1 MSSRIPHSLLST
13 STPGPR
19 WEEMMAQ
26 SSAVTNSYLPLPRR
40 TSEPCFEPRS
50 TRSQGSRIYP
60 TRTTNN
66 EHLQT
71 MSRSWTRSWEWWGW
85 RGRHLL
91 QSSTHV
97 TQVVSVTINIK
108 TILSTVHCQTVLA
121 LRWNDLQDVS
131 RWHCHSYWATIST
144 PAHGAGQRPKGAAG
158 IFQGQR
164 HQILRCQIRCYC
176 QALPTCSQC

>member
-1 MSSRIPHSLLST
+1 MSSRIHPILLLT

-19 WEEMMAQ
+19 WEERMAP
-26 SSAVTNSYLPLPRR
+26 SSAVTDSYLPLPRR

-50 TRSQGSRIYP
+50 TRSRIKDNEQW
-60 TRTTNN
+60 TTPN
-66 EHLQT
+66 T

-91 QSSTHV
+91 QSSTRV
-97 TQVVSVTINIK
+97 TQVTVTINIK
-108 TILSTVHCQTVLA
+108 VILSTVHCQTVLA

-176 QALPTCSQC
+176 QALPACSQC